1 MSILYRNP
9 VVRPVHLESWTRPPT
24 VHEFRVIRGFGVPD
38 PPRAPHNGIDLGNG
52 LCGDLVVA
60 PAPGVVDYAAADPL
74 SGGANIVIVNHGS
87 ERTWVAHLATIAV
100 RRLQT
105 VVAGQ
110 RLGTVGNTGWSS
122 GCHLHYSRQMRLS
135 RTWEFVD
142 PAPILSYVE
151 RPLPNTATTGLVAV
165 VGPGKVSGFKIDR
178 YSHKITSVKSSTFA
192 RASLAGAVKQG
203 IPGYYLCTQG
213 YFAGY
218 YLIRGS
224 SGPFV
229 VHAG

>member
-1 MSILYRNP
+1 MIPYRNP
-9 VVRPVHLESWTRPPT
+9 VLRPVHVQSWTRPPT
-24 VHEFRVIRGFGVPD
+24 VHDFKVIRGFGVPD
-38 PPRAPHNGIDLGNG
+38 PPRDPHNGIDLGNG

-60 PAPGVVDYAAADPL
+60 SASGTVDYAASDPN

-87 ERTWVAHLATIAV
+87 ERTWYAHLSTIAV
-100 RRLQT
+100 RRYQT

-110 RLGTVGNTGWSS
+110 RLGTVGSTGWST
-122 GCHLHYSRQMRLS
+122 GCHLHYQRQMRLS
-135 RTWEFVD
+135 RTWENVD

-151 RPLPNTATTGLVAV
+151 KPLPNTSVGLVAV

-178 YSHKITSVKSSTFA
+178 YTHKILSVKSATWA
-192 RASLAGAVKQG
+192 RASLAGTVHQG
-203 IPGYYLCTQG
+203 IPGYYLCAQG
-213 YFAGY
+213 YYAGY